1 MAKQPKKPKRSK
13 DDKKS
18 NALAA
23 LEKYADK
30 ILVGEE
36 ASNLFNQADKLPLNL
51 DMQMAPIRGFRNPIP
66 NPLTAAFIAK
76 SGAYADAASKTN
88 IGKLFGTDAMMRL
101 AGPSRSLKSTT
112 GDVASLASMFLPFTP
127 AKKMLG
133 KSKDWLALLN
143 SWKALT
149 RE

>member
-1 MAKQPKKPKRSK
+1 MAKQPKKPKQSK

-18 NALAA
+18 NALAV
-23 LEKYADK
+23 LQQYADK

-36 ASNLFNQADKLPLNL
+36 ANNLFNQANKLPSNL
-51 DMQMAPIRGFRNPIP
+51 QIKPIQGFRNPIP
-66 NPLTAAFIAK
+66 SGLTAGLMAK
-76 SGAYADAASKTN
+76 TGAYANAASKTN

-101 AGPSRSLKSTT
+101 AGPSRSPKSVA
-112 GDVASLASMFLPFTP
+112 GDVAGLASLFLPFTP

-149 RE
+149 GE